1 MMNNEE
7 KMTQFREKCPP
18 FYIVENDG
26 QFSLCHFIFSDEAVA
41 FCRNAFDRYSESVGD
56 PVQDEYSCY
65 THGSGYEWEYAFRK
79 AFEDEPDLKKIS
91 YDSEGDGFYCQS
103 TDLDL
108 MIRLGER
115 FHEICTDENAF
126 YDLICKAIPEGERM
140 RAEDEHLRQ
149 SFRGFL
155 LNHPY
160 ADSMLKTPQGRLR
173 ITPETAQ
180 KLLDGTVE
188 KVFGE
193 GFSMDAEELLGM
205 KVDKANQDMFDE
217 NRYQVAIEPFEEQTE
232 TEGFGMTM

>member
-7 KMTQFREKCPP
+7 KMEQFRKNYAP
-18 FYIVENDG
+18 FYLSEYNG
-26 QFSLCHFIFSDEAVA
+26 LFSLCHTLISDDAVA

-56 PVQDEYSCY
+56 PIQDEYGCY
-65 THGSGYEWEYAFRK
+65 THGNGYEWEYAFRK
-79 AFEDEPDLKKIS
+79 ACENEPDISKIT
-91 YDSEGDGFYCQS
+91 YDSESGGFYCQS

-140 RAEDEHLRQ
+140 MAEDEHLRQ

-160 ADSMLKTPQGRLR
+160 ADTMLKTSQGRLR

-217 NRYQVAIEPFEEQTE
+217 NRYQVAVEPFEEQTE